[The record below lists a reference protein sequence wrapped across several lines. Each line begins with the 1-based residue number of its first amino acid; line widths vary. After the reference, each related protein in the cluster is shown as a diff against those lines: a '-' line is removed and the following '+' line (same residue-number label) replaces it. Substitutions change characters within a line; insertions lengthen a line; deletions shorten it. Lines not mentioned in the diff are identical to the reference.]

1 VRRLAWIGIVMAGFG
16 GALGALGRLN
26 PTLLAS
32 INLVSLLL
40 IAALFLGLL
49 IAPRLQRW
57 KSRDSA

>member
-1 VRRLAWIGIVMAGFG
+1 MAGFG
-16 GALGALGRLN
+16 GALGAMGRLN